1 MPLALLK
8 KAIELASHVVVLD
21 VRVKQKKK
29 KRHAIHVES
38 SCAKVGVRVHEFS
51 RVSCNRIMVSIVNTL
66 YYMQARAAG
75 KV

>member
-1 MPLALLK
+1 MPLAFLK

-29 KRHAIHVES
+29 RHAIHVES
-38 SCAKVGVRVHEFS
+38 SCAEVGVRVHEFS